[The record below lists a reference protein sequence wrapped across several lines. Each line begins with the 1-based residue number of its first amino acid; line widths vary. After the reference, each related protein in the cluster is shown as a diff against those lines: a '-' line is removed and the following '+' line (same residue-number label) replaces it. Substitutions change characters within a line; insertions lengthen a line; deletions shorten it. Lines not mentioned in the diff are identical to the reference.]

1 MAGTSSAIAL
11 AEEEGDLTE
20 DVRSRIRILSRA
32 EGRDVMYSFLL
43 LTFRGTEIA
52 FRNFDVVREHVE
64 EEDLLKSIYTR
75 EPDALDDDDVGA
87 VCSSQDDADDTKDA
101 DDARMPSFV
110 LPRDEI
116 NSRCA
121 VLTTREGFLVA
132 MNSLCSREEPDR
144 AVIPKLERVREW
156 VMLDFELPPGVRAL
170 VDTDQAIA
178 ELLGVCVSGP
188 DAVMDGRKTLVFA
201 GRPAKFEVKDP
212 EPVFFGV
219 QFIHT
224 TETPNNLRMMKIGL
238 PADGDDDDGG
248 EEKRDQF
255 REFNRVRDVYLFEK
269 FQFVAIVDPI
279 CYDVRILTRRAGPQI
294 KRAR

>member
-64 EEDLLKSIYTR
+64 EEDL
-75 EPDALDDDDVGA
+75 
-87 VCSSQDDADDTKDA
+87 
-101 DDARMPSFV
+101 
-110 LPRDEI
+110 
-116 NSRCA
+116 
-121 VLTTREGFLVA
+121 LTTREGFLVA

-212 EPVFFGV
+212 ESVFFGV